1 MPQNNQNEFIAFFSW
16 AMNYLY
22 LWFAIIV
29 AFALSYISELKQ
41 ERDTGMKSSS
51 KILNSLIC
59 SILTFP
65 FYLAMD
71 ELLTYFGVNH
81 SNSLAIVI
89 GAFLGSIG
97 ADKVKAILT
106 AMIARIISIIGGKK
120 E

>member
-1 MPQNNQNEFIAFFSW
+1 MPHNNQNEFLEFVSW
-16 AMNYLY
+16 LKSYLY

-41 ERDTGMKSSS
+41 ERDTGTKSSS
-51 KILNSLIC
+51 KVLNSLIC

-71 ELLTYFGVNH
+71 EVLNYFNFSH
-81 SNSLAIVI
+81 SNSMAIFI

-97 ADKVKAILT
+97 ADKVKAILS
-106 AMIARIISIIGGKK
+106 AIVSKIIAVIGK
-120 E
+120 